1 MENVNESERVGTC
14 ESKKMGTEGIQIAQ
28 KSSIDHKDYVYIE
41 RPYTECERSY
51 CAGDNN

>member
-1 MENVNESERVGTC
+1 MEKVNESERVAL
-14 ESKKMGTEGIQIAQ
+14 ERAKKMGTEGIQIAQ

-51 CAGDNN
+51 CEGGNN